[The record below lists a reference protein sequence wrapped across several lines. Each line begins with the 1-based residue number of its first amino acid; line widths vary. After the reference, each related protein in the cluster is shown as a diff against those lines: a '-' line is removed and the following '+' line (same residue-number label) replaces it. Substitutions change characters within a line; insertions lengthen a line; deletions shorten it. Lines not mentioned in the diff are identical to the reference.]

1 MSNTTE
7 TASGSQVIW
16 FFVGVLAFVG
26 LWSYLVME
34 LFIPALWGPYAT
46 VLAAA
51 GPLAVSRGGL
61 LACFFAL
68 PAATVTLPVRIA
80 QTQVGRVQLRVLG
93 IAVTLAA
100 IFAYG
105 YYVHH
110 VVFLQGVHSSLQA
123 YAEEAGYHDAESVP
137 EPVRKA
143 FGVSDAQAR
152 HGRLTWLPG
161 GWRSVDWPDSRPAPM
176 DKAVNSR

>member
-1 MSNTTE
+1 MSNTTDA
-7 TASGSQVIW
+7 ASCSQVIG

-34 LFIPALWGPYAT
+34 FLVPALWGPYAT
-46 VLAAA
+46 MLSAA

-80 QTQVGRVQLRVLG
+80 QTQVGRVQLYVLG
-93 IAVTLAA
+93 LAVTLAA

-110 VVFLQGVHSSLQA
+110 VVFLQGVNSSLNA
-123 YAEEAGYHDAESVP
+123 YAEEAGYPDAESVP

-143 FGVSDAQAR
+143 FEVSDGQAR

-161 GWRSVDWPDSRPAPM
+161 GWRRVAWPENAPAPR
-176 DKAVNSR
+176 AEAANSR